1 MIVAQSTLARE
12 PEVTI
17 DRAGE
22 RMTARLAG
30 PWTAPH
36 AQKVEALA
44 GEIADGAESF
54 PLILDLTGV
63 ERLDTLGAWT
73 LNRTRH
79 ELSARGQVDFAN
91 ASPEQK
97 ILLDEAAYRDFRG

>member
-17 DRAGE
+17 DRAGGQ
-22 RMTARLAG
+22 TTVRLAG

-36 AQKVEALA
+36 AEKVEALA
-44 GEIADGAESF
+44 DEIATEADTF
-54 PLILDLTGV
+54 PLILDLGGV

-73 LNRTRH
+73 INRTRH
-79 ELSARGQVDFAN
+79 ELSAKGQVDFAN
-91 ASPEQK
+91 PSPEQK
-97 ILLDEAAYRDFRG
+97 ILLEEAAYRDF